1 LKKIKTLLV
10 RFENELTQYQT
21 SAFRGAVIEK
31 VGRENILFNHHIT
44 DDKYLYAYPLIQYKS
59 IHKQSAI
66 MCLGEGVEN
75 IYKLFSS
82 KDWII
87 NLKGDQVELKI
98 DKLELD
104 NINLNVWNN
113 QYNYR
118 ITNWI
123 ALNTT
128 NFQKFLSINAL
139 KERCDMLERILVGN
153 IISFA
158 KGVEWTIESEIIVN
172 ISDIVNIRDIKY
184 KGVPL
189 VSFDVDFD
197 CNVFLPNYIGLGKSV
212 SHGYGILKMIK
223 KESHV

>member
-1 LKKIKTLLV
+1 
-10 RFENELTQYQT
+10 
-21 SAFRGAVIEK
+21 
-31 VGRENILFNHHIT
+31 
-44 DDKYLYAYPLIQYKS
+44 
-59 IHKQSAI
+59 

-123 ALNTT
+123 ALNTI

-139 KERCDMLERILVGN
+139 KERCNMLERILVGN

-223 KESHV
+223 KEKYE